1 MTIKPLGKGLKRH
14 SGQIL
19 TIFGL
24 LVLISLA
31 ACQSTKPK
39 VTLPELEWIRSRP
52 GYVIMRESDLR
63 ALVIENEQNKKR
75 LEILH
80 AEGARIP

>member
-14 SGQIL
+14 RGQIL

-31 ACQSTKPK
+31 ACRHKPK
-39 VTLPELEWIRSRP
+39 TARRSLSQA
-52 GYVIMRESDLR
+52 V
-63 ALVIENEQNKKR
+63 
-75 LEILH
+75 
-80 AEGARIP
+80 